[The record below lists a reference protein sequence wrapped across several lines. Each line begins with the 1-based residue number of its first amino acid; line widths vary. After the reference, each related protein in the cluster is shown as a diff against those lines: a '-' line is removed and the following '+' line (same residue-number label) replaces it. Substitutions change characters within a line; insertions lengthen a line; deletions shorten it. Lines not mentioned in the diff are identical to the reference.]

1 MMHTILLIVI
11 FAIVCIVLFTVGVIA
26 PRRSRRMQQKVDELS
41 LKAEQKGDDNAGR
54 VGDAATR
61 SLEKMRGAADASAEK
76 GREIHDRVIDPED

>member
-1 MMHTILLIVI
+1 MHTTILIIL
-11 FAIVCIVLFTVGVIA
+11 FAIVCVVLFLAGVVA
-26 PRRSRRMQQKVDELS
+26 PRRSRRMQHKIDELS

-76 GREIHDRVIDPED
+76 GRELHDRMVDPKE